1 MSTALVLG
9 ERGSGLTTFVGLL
22 YTAQVRL
29 GSEEADEFR
38 FSAERESLRRL
49 GAIYAELCDGKF
61 PEMDVDWEENP
72 LSFVFGFRRG
82 RFSAWS
88 RRAVSEDTEFDTVRL
103 QVGGIPAEEIAE
115 LHHHDAVLQAGTRE
129 LLRSRVILALVDASW
144 LSAEPAEI
152 GGLPMARYDRIL
164 ASTLGL
170 LGKFLAAERK
180 TKDRRMCPLFVVT
193 KFDRVRPDA
202 LRHVGAPNAAPSQ
215 WPASTRRAVGER
227 ILTRFLPATAKI
239 LTERAEGRI
248 AIEPPGWYFS
258 SVRTENRDGE
268 TRILRRERTSMGG
281 WEPDYPF
288 EEYRSL
294 LVHLGELAH
303 RFPGTD
309 ES

>member
-29 GSEEADEFR
+29 GSEEADDFR

-49 GAIYAELCDGKF
+49 GAIYAELGDGKF
-61 PEMDVDWEENP
+61 PAMDVDWEENP

-88 RRAVSEDTEFDTVRL
+88 RRAVSEESDFDTVRF
-103 QVGGIPAEEIAE
+103 QVGGIPTEEVAE

-129 LLRSRVILALVDASW
+129 LLRSHVILPLVDASW
-144 LSAEPAEI
+144 LSAEPKEI
-152 GGLPMARYDRIL
+152 GGLPMARYDRTL
-164 ASTLGL
+164 ASTLDL
-170 LGKFLAAERK
+170 LGKFLAAEQRS
-180 TKDRRMCPLFVVT
+180 KDRRMCPVFIVT
-193 KFDRVRPDA
+193 KFDRVRPEA
-202 LRHVGAPNAAPSQ
+202 LRHVGAPNAAPRDWSG
-215 WPASTRRAVGER
+215 SVRTAVGQQ
-227 ILTRFLPATAKI
+227 ILTKYLPATAKV
-239 LTERAEGRI
+239 LAERSEGRI
-248 AIEPPGWYFS
+248 SIEPPAWYFS
-258 SVRTENRDGE
+258 GLRTENRNGE

-281 WEPDYPF
+281 WEPEYPF

-309 ES
+309 EA